1 MHLAQHR
8 LPRKATHRPHR
19 LPLPRAHRCAN
30 EYLLSTLYVEP
41 APAHARRAATTA
53 AVAAGG
59 DAPPPQQWQS
69 ALPHMSFTTPFTGHG
84 TRQGSH
90 SSRSRPTS

>member
-8 LPRKATHRPHR
+8 LPRKATHRTHR
-19 LPLPRAHRCAN
+19 LPLSRAHRCAN
-30 EYLLSTLYVEP
+30 ELSTIYYMWNPHPHTRAGRRPQLLSQQVVMRT
-41 APAHARRAATTA
+41 
-53 AVAAGG
+53 
-59 DAPPPQQWQS
+59 PPQQWRS